1 MEQELLEQESVPAK
15 GLSTPLIP
23 NTESFFL
30 TSAELHLGH
39 SGVLSPKTSFSKS
52 LPQEAHLYS

>member
-1 MEQELLEQESVPAK
+1 LEQELVPAK
-15 GLSTPLIP
+15 GFSTPLIP

-39 SGVLSPKTSFSKS
+39 SGVLPPKTSFSKS
-52 LPQEAHLYS
+52 LPQEEHLYSYIGI